1 MSRREIGTIVIF
13 SSGFLEDHHVR
24 AIRDAAPD
32 AEVVE
37 IANLEEWR
45 ARREELAPG
54 MEVALGLPHTELI
67 DLVSLPRFKWLQQTF
82 AGVDWLEDY
91 PEVAHSDFVLTNA
104 AGVAGLMAGARS

>member
-24 AIRDAAPD
+24 AIRDAAPG

-104 AGVAGLMAGARS
+104 AGVAGLLAGARS